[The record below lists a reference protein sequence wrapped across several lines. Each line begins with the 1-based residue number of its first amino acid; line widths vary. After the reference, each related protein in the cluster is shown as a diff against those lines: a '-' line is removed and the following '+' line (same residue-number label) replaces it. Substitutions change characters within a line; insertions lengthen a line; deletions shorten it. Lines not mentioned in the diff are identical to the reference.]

1 MSSRQKKGK
10 RTKKTKKG
18 PRQGQAPSRSDSR
31 APGSVQTNPA
41 AIGMVLPRASFSRGG
56 TVQKIADQDFS
67 SSERITGC
75 DLLTPTVNAIGTT
88 AVISFSPTPGGSY
101 GPQWTPLTPS
111 KISTRLAAIEEMF
124 QWYAIRDLKIR
135 YVPNCGSTTP
145 GSVALGI
152 ASDTFIATTAIDTP
166 TQQQILEFN
175 PASLV
180 PVWGSVVMESKFRG
194 ARLYECYT
202 GAAVESVQCALGV
215 SGTGPAT
222 ATTLGQIWVD
232 YVIDFYQQTPLLSSI
247 DLFKRGLSCPRCR
260 QLVLVNPSLSREEKV
275 KAIDRDDEYVV
286 LRTKEPST
294 GVFQGL
300 QTYQGLESPPIR
312 REESKAQMTTRS
324 QSQKG

>member
-31 APGSVQTNPA
+31 APGIVQTNPA
-41 AIGMVLPRASFSRGG
+41 AIGMILPRASFSRGG
-56 TVQKIADQDFS
+56 TVQKMADQDFS

-88 AVISFSPTPGGSY
+88 GVISFSPTPVTGA
-101 GPQWTPLTPS
+101 QWTPLTPS
-111 KISTRLAAIEEMF
+111 LISARLGAIEEMF
-124 QWYAIRDLKIR
+124 QWYAIRDIKIR

-145 GSVALGI
+145 GSVAMGVTTDKYIATVAI
-152 ASDTFIATTAIDTP
+152 ASP

-180 PVWGSVVMESKFRG
+180 PVWGSTVMESKFRG
-194 ARLYECYT
+194 SKLFECF
-202 GAAVESVQCALGV
+202 GAGASVEEYQCVLGV
-215 SGTGPAT
+215 SGTGPTT
-222 ATTLGQIWVD
+222 ATVLGQIWVD
-232 YVIDFYQQTPLLSSI
+232 YVIDFYQQTPLLSSV
-247 DLFKRGLSCPRCR
+247 DLFKRGLPCPRCR
-260 QLVLVNPSLSREEKV
+260 QSVLVNPSLSREEKV
-275 KAIDRDDEYVV
+275 KAVDRDDEFVI